1 MAKETVSG
9 QNRGKDLYRACL
21 AGKPVKKRGER
32 SRFLSGRRKARQV
45 TVSGAHKRVSGNV
58 GKSRNASTGFKVVK
72 LYDGFTLVEAYP
84 KTGRMHQ
91 IRVHFKHIGHPVA
104 GDKTYASRSVL
115 STLPLPRHFLHAGGL
130 SFPLPDGTKA
140 SFSSRCRKICRGVFT
155 GFARHNLA
163 NKPLF
168 QYSRMAK

>member
-1 MAKETVSG
+1 MVVAKTQPMFEWLKKQFQGRTVA
-9 QNRGKDLYRACL
+9 KTYTALV
-21 AGKPVKKRGER
+21 AGKPVKSEER
-32 SRFLSGRRKARQV
+32 SRFLSGGERLGKL
-45 TVSGAHKRVSGNV
+45 TVPGAHKRVSGNV

-104 GDKTYASRSVL
+104 GDKTYASKGACLAPFRFRGIS
-115 STLPLPRHFLHAGGL
+115 LHASCF

-140 SFSSRCRKICRGVFT
+140 SFSLPSAGALPGSI
-155 GFARHNLA
+155 
-163 NKPLF
+163 
-168 QYSRMAK
+168 